1 MARYLHRTRFAL
13 GKDPGV
19 PATQTPQKKKV
30 MVEMSQHDYDTL
42 RASSKHHERTMSAH
56 IRYLIKRE
64 LKAQ

>member
-1 MARYLHRTRFAL
+1 
-13 GKDPGV
+13 
-19 PATQTPQKKKV
+19 

>member
-1 MARYLHRTRFAL
+1 MARYLHRTSLAL

-19 PATQTPQKKKV
+19 TATQTPQKKKV

-42 RASSKHHERTMSAH
+42 RTSAQHHERTMSAH

-64 LKAQ
+64 MKAQ